1 MDQILSIY
9 YSFTNSNY
17 QNFVHMKKFTKHVY
31 LFAVL
36 MLIVAGAFAQGT
48 VTGKVVD
55 ADDEALPGA
64 NIVLKGTT
72 NGVITDVNGS
82 FKIDVPENTGTLTVS
97 FIGYESVS
105 VKFDLAQSANLG
117 SISLES
123 DEMSIQDVVVIG
135 SGVIDLA
142 ADRKTPIA
150 SSMVSKIDIQAK
162 AVGNVEFPAVMKN
175 TPNVYVTNQSGGFGD
190 SQMFLRGFDQSN
202 TAFLLNGQ
210 PINGME
216 DGNMYWSNW
225 AGMSDI
231 ANAIDIQRGLGS
243 SKLAISS
250 VGGTVNIITKATE
263 KKKGGLV
270 RLIGGNGLF
279 GKGTVAYNT
288 GRMDNGW
295 GVSVMLDYW
304 QGDSKWADGT
314 KGKGQNY
321 FLSIGKE
328 LGAHNFNFL
337 IFGAPQWHDQNFSKG
352 LAASK
357 YGYYDQDGSGGADPT
372 FADISMK
379 EARYNN
385 NWGYLDGEYMTWRRN
400 YYHKPVM
407 NLNWDWKINDN
418 SNLSTVLYASFGRG
432 GGTGPYG
439 SSSQYYIY
447 DANNQIDFTAIKAA
461 NEALAGKIGTYGT
474 AAALRA
480 SVNNHKWYGAV
491 TNYQFDSGENL
502 SFNVGAD
509 LRFYNGDHFRELVD
523 NLGLNGWEDGY
534 GRYAGA
540 LDGNGQYIVSN
551 TYNANPWAS
560 LFNYA
565 PEADR
570 IAYDNSEWI
579 NYQGVFGQAEYA
591 KDNLSVFFQGAL
603 SNQSYKKEE
612 RFSADHTQS
621 ETLNRIG
628 YDLKAGASYSV
639 AEGQTV
645 FANFGIYS
653 RQPFLDNI
661 FEYGSIQKRAKEVAN
676 EQITG
681 LEIGYKAKLGDKTQ
695 LTLNGYYT
703 KWANRFLSS
712 STQDYVPLAGGDTV
726 SDAGIRM
733 YNIAQVHKGL
743 ELEVNTYITN
753 SWKVKGYATFG
764 DWKYAGSTPVDVVD
778 MDKNSAVV
786 DQFDIDLN
794 GAKVGEAPQM
804 SLGIGTTY
812 RINDFRVWADYNYY
826 NNLYGFVDV
835 EDMAI
840 ASFNGQT
847 YESEKLPGYGVLD
860 AGVSYTLMQKKN
872 NSLVLRANAYNV
884 LNTLYVSRKDSYGYY
899 FGNGTTFNFGL
910 TYSF

>member
-1 MDQILSIY
+1 MFPFNLANDRTQSKY
-9 YSFTNSNY
+9 YSITISNN
-17 QNFVHMKKFTKHVY
+17 QNLVHMKKIIKYIY
-31 LFAVL
+31 LFSVL
-36 MLIVAGAFAQGT
+36 MLFVAGAFAQGK

-55 ADDEALPGA
+55 NDNDPLPGA
-64 NIVLKGTT
+64 NIILKGTT
-72 NGVITDVNGS
+72 YGVITGIDGS
-82 FKIDVPENTGTLTVS
+82 FKIDVPQNTGTLTIS
-97 FIGYESVS
+97 FIGFESAS
-105 VKFDLAQSANLG
+105 VKFDLSKTADLG
-117 SISLES
+117 SITLES
-123 DEMSIQDVVVIG
+123 DEMSIQDVIVIG
-135 SGVIDLA
+135 SGVIDVA
-142 ADRKTPIA
+142 ANRETPIA
-150 SSMVSKIDIQAK
+150 ASMVTKVDIQAK
-162 AVGNVEFPAVMKN
+162 AVGNVEFPEVMKN

-231 ANAIDIQRGLGS
+231 ANAVDIQRGLGS

-270 RLIGGNGLF
+270 RFVGGNGLF

-295 GVSVMLDYW
+295 GISVMLDYW
-304 QGDSKWADGT
+304 QGDRKWADGT

-321 FLSIGKE
+321 FLSVGKE
-328 LGAHNFNFL
+328 LGDHNFNLL
-337 IFGAPQWHDQNFSKG
+337 IFGAPQWHDQNFSKSQD
-352 LAASK
+352 L
-357 YGYYDQDGSGGADPT
+357 YDQYGL
-372 FADISMK
+372 K
-379 EARYNN
+379 YNN
-385 NWGYLDGEYMTWRRN
+385 NWGYKDGEYMTWRRN

-407 NLNWDWKINDN
+407 NLNWDWKINDI

-439 SSSQYYIY
+439 SSKQYNLF
-447 DANNQIDFTAIKAA
+447 DANGQIDYDQVVAN
-461 NEALAGKIGTYGT
+461 NEALDGKIGTYGT

-480 SVNNHKWYGAV
+480 SVNNHQWYGAV
-491 TNYQFDSGENL
+491 TNYQLDINDNL
-502 SFNVGAD
+502 SMNVGAD

-523 NLGLNGWEDGY
+523 LLGLNGWEDSY
-534 GRYAGA
+534 GRYTSG
-540 LDGNGQYIVSN
+540 DYIVSN
-551 TYNANPWAS
+551 TYNATPWAS
-560 LFNYA
+560 LMNFA
-565 PEADR
+565 PEKDR

-591 KDNLSVFFQGAL
+591 VDNFSVFFQGAL

-612 RFSADHTQS
+612 RFSADHAQS

-628 YDLKAGASYSV
+628 YDVKAGASYSLT
-639 AEGQTV
+639 ENHIV
-645 FANFGIYS
+645 FANFGFYS

-661 FEYGSIQKRAKEVAN
+661 FEYGSIIKRAKEVAN

-681 LEIGYKAKLGDKTQ
+681 IELGYKAKIGDKTNVI
-695 LTLNGYYT
+695 LNGYYT

-712 STQDYVPLAGGDTV
+712 STQDYVPINGGDTV

-733 YNIAQVHKGL
+733 YNIAQVHKGV
-743 ELEVNTYITN
+743 ELEVNTAITN
-753 SWKVKGYATFG
+753 SWKVRGYATFG
-764 DWKYAGSTPVDVVD
+764 DWRYAGSTPVEVVD

-786 DQFDIDLN
+786 DKFDIDLN

-804 SLGIGTTY
+804 SLGLGTTY
-812 RINDFRVWADYNYY
+812 RINDFRVWADFNYY
-826 NNLYGFVDV
+826 NKLYGFVDV

-840 ASFNGQT
+840 ASFNGKT
-847 YESEKLPGYGVLD
+847 YESEKLNGYGIVD
-860 AGVSYTLMQKKN
+860 AGISYTLMQKKS
-872 NSLVLRANAYNV
+872 NSLILRANVYNL
-884 LNTLYVSRKDSYGYY
+884 LNTKYISRKDSYGYY
-899 FGNGTTFNFGL
+899 YGNGTTFNFGL